1 MGELK
6 PEKPQA
12 NVTLTLD
19 PLGAALRE
27 IVGKEFPCPV
37 CGAGLP
43 ILISKTK
50 KPYCTCNSCGI
61 QLFIRGKV
69 GISRLR
75 KLTLFGNLIS
85 SRGESASHGITLLN
99 RLEQLKLQ
107 RWNLFIRRAL
117 FFTDPNVQNAIDLVD
132 AEIKSVQG
140 DLAKIARSKR
150 KESEK

>member
-6 PEKPQA
+6 PEKSQA

-19 PLGAALRE
+19 PVGATLPE
-27 IVGKEFPCPV
+27 IIGKEFPCPV

-43 ILISKTK
+43 MLLSKTK

-61 QLFIRGKV
+61 QLFIRGKA

-75 KLTLFGNLIS
+75 KLMLFGNLIS
-85 SRGESASHGITLLN
+85 SRGESASHGIALLN

-107 RWNLFIRRAL
+107 RRDLIFKRSLI
-117 FFTDPNVQNAIDLVD
+117 FPDPNVENTIDLVD
-132 AEIKSVQG
+132 AEIKNVQRE
-140 DLAKIARSKR
+140 LAKIARSKR
-150 KESEK
+150 KESQK

>member
-1 MGELK
+1 MSELE

-19 PLGAALRE
+19 PLGADLPG
-27 IVGKEFPCPV
+27 ITGKEFPCPV

-43 ILISKTK
+43 ILLSKTK

-61 QLFIRGKV
+61 QLFIRGKL

-75 KLTLFGNLIS
+75 KLMLFGNLIS
-85 SRGESASHGITLLN
+85 SRGESASYGITLLN

-107 RWNLFIRRAL
+107 KRDLFIRRAL
-117 FFTDPNVQNAIDLVD
+117 FFTDPNVQNAMDLVD
-132 AEIKSVQG
+132 AELKSVQRE
-140 DLAKIARSKR
+140 LAKIARAKR